1 MKHRSIYAFEVLDR
15 IIDGDDVYVV
25 DKKYKVLA
33 KVSDL
38 KIEEFAEIQK
48 QHKEE
53 STRFEFWVDEEEE
66 DENAEEL

>member
-53 STRFEFWVDEEEE
+53 STRFEFWVDEEETEE
-66 DENAEEL
+66 DENA

>member
-1 MKHRSIYAFEVLDR
+1 MKHRSIYTFEVLDR
-15 IIDGDDVYVV
+15 IIGGDDVYVV

-53 STRFEFWVDEEEE
+53 STRFEFWVDEDETEEE
-66 DENAEEL
+66 ENA

>member
-66 DENAEEL
+66 DENA

>member
-53 STRFEFWVDEEEE
+53 STRFEFWVDEEETE
-66 DENAEEL
+66 ENENA

>member
-15 IIDGDDVYVV
+15 IIDGEDVYVV
-25 DKKYKVLA
+25 DKKFKVLA

-38 KIEEFAEIQK
+38 KIEEFAEI
-48 QHKEE
+48 HKLHNEE

-66 DENAEEL
+66 DENA